1 LEADAMT
8 ASLEK
13 ASTGTRKGSATNGEH
28 PNVAVLRAIYTDLT
42 RIAEY
47 VDDDV
52 VLHAAEQDIPGAV
65 PICRGTQAVLDKEID
80 LIRTTAGTLVMN
92 VDFIAAND
100 YFGAV
105 SGYLRAS
112 LDGDSIAMPFC
123 GLWRFRDGRIIEHWE
138 NAYSAAE
145 FAEFLSQHPLLP

>member
-1 LEADAMT
+1 MT

-13 ASTGTRKGSATNGEH
+13 ASTGTRKDSATTGEH

-65 PICRGTQAVLDKEID
+65 PIYRGPQAVLDKEID
-80 LIRTTAGTLVMN
+80 LIRTTAV
-92 VDFIAAND
+92 VC
-100 YFGAV
+100 V
-105 SGYLRAS
+105 
-112 LDGDSIAMPFC
+112 
-123 GLWRFRDGRIIEHWE
+123 
-138 NAYSAAE
+138 
-145 FAEFLSQHPLLP
+145 